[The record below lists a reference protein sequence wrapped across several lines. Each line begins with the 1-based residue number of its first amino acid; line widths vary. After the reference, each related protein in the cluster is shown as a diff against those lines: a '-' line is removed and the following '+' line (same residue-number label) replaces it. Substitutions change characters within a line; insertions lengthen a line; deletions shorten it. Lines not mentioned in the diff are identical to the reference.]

1 MEQLDYL
8 WRYQEIE
15 NMLDRYNKERKKIP
29 LSAQL
34 NKLKKDILDKQEAIS
49 EMGKLVNE
57 KNEAYKQIRGRY
69 ETLSKEFYGD
79 KERLSSAN
87 KSNSNELKELKA
99 KTGSYIN
106 DLSAIRADLRVLK
119 PDIDKLDADLVK
131 ARNQLKQMSDE
142 YNQLKKQYE
151 EQIKEMGIS
160 VDELRKERQELKARI
175 DKELMD
181 KYQMLRK
188 HKQIAIASVDKDKC
202 GGCNMSLPSA
212 ILTAVKEGN
221 RIIECENCGRILYY
235 SKDDENVNA

>member
-15 NMLDRYNKERKKIP
+15 DMLDRYNKERKKIP
-29 LSAQL
+29 LSVQL

-49 EMGKLVNE
+49 EMGKLVKE

-87 KSNSNELKELKA
+87 KSDSNELKELNAKA
-99 KTGSYIN
+99 GSYIN
-106 DLSAIRADLRVLK
+106 DLTAIRSDLQALK
-119 PDIDKLDADLVK
+119 LDIDKLDADLIK
-131 ARNQLKQMSDE
+131 ARNELKQMSEE

-151 EQIKEMGIS
+151 AQIKEIGIS
-160 VDELRKERQELKARI
+160 ADELRKEKQELKARI

-188 HKQIAIASVDKDKC
+188 HKQMAIALVDKDKC
-202 GGCNMSLPSA
+202 SGCNMSLPSA
-212 ILTAVKEGN
+212 ILTAVKEGKK
-221 RIIECENCGRILYY
+221 IIECENCGRILYY
-235 SKDDENVNA
+235 NKNDEK

>member
-15 NMLDRYNKERKKIP
+15 DMLDRYNKERKKIP
-29 LSAQL
+29 LSVQL

-49 EMGKLVNE
+49 EMGKLVKE

-87 KSNSNELKELKA
+87 KSDSNELKELNAKA
-99 KTGSYIN
+99 GSYIN
-106 DLSAIRADLRVLK
+106 DLTAIRSDLQALK
-119 PDIDKLDADLVK
+119 PDIDRLDADLIK
-131 ARNQLKQMSDE
+131 ARNELKQMSEE

-151 EQIKEMGIS
+151 AQIKEIGIS
-160 VDELRKERQELKARI
+160 ADELRKEKQELKARI

-188 HKQIAIASVDKDKC
+188 HKQMAIALVDKDKC
-202 GGCNMSLPSA
+202 SGCNMSLPSA
-212 ILTAVKEGN
+212 ILTAVKEGKK
-221 RIIECENCGRILYY
+221 IIECENCGRILYY
-235 SKDDENVNA
+235 NKKDEK

>member
-1 MEQLDYL
+1 LEQLDYL

-15 NMLDRYNKERKKIP
+15 DMLDRYNKERKKIP
-29 LSAQL
+29 LSVQL

-87 KSNSNELKELKA
+87 KSNSNELKELNAKA
-99 KTGSYIN
+99 SSYIN
-106 DLSAIRADLRVLK
+106 GLTAIRSDLQALK
-119 PDIDKLDADLVK
+119 PDIDKLDADLIK
-131 ARNQLKQMSDE
+131 ARNELKQMSEE

-151 EQIKEMGIS
+151 AQLKEIGIS
-160 VDELRKERQELKARI
+160 ADELRKEKQELKVRI

-188 HKQIAIASVDKDKC
+188 HKQMAIAMVDKDKC
-202 GGCNMSLPSA
+202 SGCNMSLPSA
-212 ILTAVKEGN
+212 ILTAVKEGKK
-221 RIIECENCGRILYY
+221 IIECENCGRILYY
-235 SKDDENVNA
+235 NKNDE

>member
-15 NMLDRYNKERKKIP
+15 DMLDRYNKERKKIP
-29 LSAQL
+29 LSVQL

-49 EMGKLVNE
+49 EMGKLVKE

-87 KSNSNELKELKA
+87 KSDSNELKELNAKA
-99 KTGSYIN
+99 GSYIN
-106 DLSAIRADLRVLK
+106 DLTAIRSDLQALK
-119 PDIDKLDADLVK
+119 PDIDRLDADLIK
-131 ARNQLKQMSDE
+131 ARNELKQMSEE

-151 EQIKEMGIS
+151 AQIKEIGIS
-160 VDELRKERQELKARI
+160 ADELRKEKQELKARI

-188 HKQIAIASVDKDKC
+188 HKQMAIALVDKDKC
-202 GGCNMSLPSA
+202 SGCNMSLPSA
-212 ILTAVKEGN
+212 ILTAVKEGKK
-221 RIIECENCGRILYY
+221 IIECENCGRILYY
-235 SKDDENVNA
+235 NKNDEK